1 MIIKGGEISMDAS
14 LFYGDLVKSNRIIY
28 TASAFAKTNL
38 IYLQEIGELE
48 AQQPHTSKREDLSS
62 FLFFTV
68 ISGSGKL
75 KYGGEEYM
83 LSAGNC
89 AFLDCKKS
97 YFHHSSENLWKLK
110 WAHFYGPNMNGIYE
124 KYVER
129 GGRPCFQGDNFNAY
143 NKILTEIYNIASSDI
158 YIKDMKIYEKL
169 TALLVLLME
178 ESWNPD
184 SNNCS
189 SSRKQNLQ
197 NVKEYLDRHF
207 SEKITLDQLSE
218 IFYINKYYL
227 SRIFKDQF
235 GSTINNYIFQLRITH
250 AKQLLR
256 FTNLSIDKICQQCG
270 MNDANYFSRAF
281 KKIEGISPSEFR
293 KLW

>member
-1 MIIKGGEISMDAS
+1 MDAS
-14 LFYGDLVKSNRIIY
+14 LFHGDLVKSNRIIY

-68 ISGSGKL
+68 ISGSGAL
-75 KYGGEEYM
+75 KYGEEEYM
-83 LSAGNC
+83 LSTGDC

-97 YFHHSSENLWKLK
+97 YYHHSSENLWKLK
-110 WAHFYGPNMNGIYE
+110 WVHFYGPNMNGIYE

-143 NKILTEIYNIASSDI
+143 NKILTEVYNIASSDI
-158 YIKDMKIYEKL
+158 YIKDMKIYEQL
-169 TALLVLLME
+169 TSLLVFLME
-178 ESWNPD
+178 ESWNPN
-184 SNNCS
+184 SNNYS

-197 NVKEYLDRHF
+197 NIKEYLDEHY
-207 SEKITLDQLSE
+207 SEKITLNQLSK
-218 IFYINKYYL
+218 IFYINKFYL

-235 GSTINNYIFQLRITH
+235 GITINNYILQLRITH

-256 FTNLSIDKICQQCG
+256 FTNLSIDNICRQCG
-270 MNDANYFSRAF
+270 INDANYFSRIF
-281 KKIEGISPSEFR
+281 KNVEGISPGEFR
-293 KLW
+293 KIW